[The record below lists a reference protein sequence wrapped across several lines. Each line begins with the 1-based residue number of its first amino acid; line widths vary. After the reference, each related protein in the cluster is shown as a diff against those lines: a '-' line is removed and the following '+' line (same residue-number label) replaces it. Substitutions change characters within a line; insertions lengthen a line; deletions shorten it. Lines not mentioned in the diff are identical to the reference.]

1 MTGSLDELIQFLLG
15 EIALSGQRG
24 SKPADILGFVSR
36 FYQSTNEN
44 VAPNELVQA
53 RRYDKPTVDRA
64 FQEQVWRWLTK
75 HPDVLVGRDGK
86 GNKMSLSAVEAQY
99 RNVQTPVTLEAT
111 KDICNLNTPPDLNVQ
126 QHHIPL
132 DTVRPQPTK
141 GKDALRVYVTEE
153 RMWLAICGHPK
164 DLTKVF
170 ETEFVLLSII
180 AAHRELGILQGDL
193 VKESGQDKRSVP
205 KRTDSLRNKGY
216 IEKRAVHLK
225 GLKTSRLVLRRFA
238 SNVAHNSV
246 TPQPVSPGTH
256 KSVRDECLE
265 TRALITN
272 LFTILKEKNIVTRD
286 DLKRELNMSTRWQA
300 RALGKI
306 TRRLEVIG
314 CLRRVKAASEA
325 SKKVGYYFDCV
336 KLIHEP
342 SEQDLKTFDTS
353 GPGITDEHA
362 VEEPDLENED
372 DAFQTMAGQMPGKL
386 EEVGRILPQWNPDRP
401 LSNCLLNVVQQAG
414 TQGYTNRD
422 LRHHL
427 MGIFFRRPLENLL
440 TRLTATWLQ
449 SQPSHL
455 RHLAILRDTML
466 SGTIPLYVQYSFP
479 NFEARV
485 ASGHA
490 FWEAVREPTSDSGK
504 KGKKKA
510 TFNTSIN
517 SNSPELDTFGFPA
530 NHALTSQF
538 KGARAT
544 LGQCL
549 LAAHPGDLPIAN
561 RDPVLDR
568 NSSGTNVIR
577 YDAAE
582 TSVILVRSNREK
594 APVTGSASPSSR
606 PQDTT
611 NQPLQ
616 QRQPGAKPRGRP
628 RKFLRGTEKFWQGQ
642 FAMVKAQKTP
652 DNHENLDSRAGMMSD
667 PAGLALF
674 AKRPPQFDAVLVR
687 ALQGG
692 LPVPAMPKD
701 IAQEWVDKTLQ
712 VLDRTAAGVYVTPK
726 GVRFRGTKKYRGAS
740 RLLVVRSSRLGE
752 LDLSKK
758 KDIPAVRFLISSAAH
773 TFVDLQNGVV
783 GGSLDDSDDNT
794 LRSSPSLV
802 RGKNPARGLEPGSN
816 GIQDRLHEPLPHTLA
831 PGSITT
837 PLGQKA
843 DEGAASSKNSLQNR
857 PSRKPRTVTF
867 NEALLH
873 KDTPLSHNR
882 AGPENM
888 VWQASPTPPSGLP
901 PPLTTRSLL
910 RRRQSD
916 SQQTASEISEAS
928 AAGAVDKSDDQ
939 VGALLDS
946 INPPGLPS
954 ASTQVDQVLNL
965 EDTEKIEVRSE
976 KPATFMISLNGSS
989 LNGITNIQA
998 TRHSVLA
1005 AHGPIPNRLES
1016 GSQSLRPS
1024 VEFHAP
1030 PLGIIANHEKYD
1042 ASATRRKDADT
1053 PVIEER
1059 DSEAF
1064 RLVQEL
1070 LAEGDDQIDPPNQDT
1085 LNGENQSGVSA
1096 DASSQIG
1103 GQITLPE
1110 MRISDPD
1117 SDHGPPQKRR
1127 KQEGVGA
1134 GSIAVLRRKIM
1145 IDLMEACSGALP
1157 YYQSP
1162 LCSAFTTAWQK
1173 AGQSGKP
1180 DLRTIKAVV
1189 KSLCQN
1195 GSAKQIK
1202 FSHRNK
1208 KGAVVTKTILAKA
1221 DMAISHPNILE
1232 TQRRMIEADPHPYL
1246 PDALR
1251 DDLDLNREM
1260 HREPSAVWPAVYDE
1274 QTVEPSETPAKVLRL
1289 QLRETLSLARKRQRN
1304 KDPEVQDANEGH
1316 DPQGRDIVPRT
1327 RLVGIR
1333 RKYTTASAPYKRP
1346 KLSVSHNTRSPQRP
1360 LPDQLSH
1367 TPNPLQFRTENPE
1380 KPLTF
1385 DAFALPAPRPFKSRT
1400 NALSHSSEDANFA
1413 SQASSIATT
1422 PQSESTQ
1429 LTNIIWK
1436 EIGVQP
1442 VLPSSVQE
1450 ILLDDRRRKKP
1461 NYTKEKDPNYRE
1473 FEWNIDG
1480 VTLWE
1485 QRSLKLFDSK
1495 STDWVFINH
1504 FVGNSF
1510 QSASGSSS
1518 SLVFT
1523 GLIWYDTQGREH
1535 TETRFHV
1542 HDQDVSSLPPENRSA
1557 VSPRWAQNLTQA
1569 QLELPTPRPLRKRKR
1584 DPAEVVEAAKRRRRK
1599 PTTVTQPQTIT
1610 DSAGNVI
1617 DVSHLIGAK
1626 YKRPRG
1632 TQHLRTMPKHFVYK
1646 LTVTIVVV
1654 RALAGGLE
1662 KHVDWPLVMC
1672 VFPDEEEQFLK
1683 DRWKTLS
1690 NKHRRDVDQLIENFQ
1705 DKFPEAY
1712 AKGEVPQINL
1722 DEPESIDWKTVV
1734 EWALNSLD
1742 KPVMHEIPD
1751 LPATMSELNETVNMK
1766 IEASHRPY
1774 RDLLAYNTAVTV
1786 PTKEV
1791 AISAIPFAVPLP
1803 LSPPKSPGKPPHLFD
1818 PTDDTSDYAS
1828 KLAKSW
1834 ALSTVA
1840 TPLETFDPAK
1850 AHDKLH
1856 SLAPTVKESEK
1867 LVDSALK
1874 SLAASRAVV
1883 KKRDKSVDP
1892 KGRSFDLS
1900 RVFNDILD
1908 QRRTITATMLK
1919 QALRY
1924 KTTVLDPAFRKVQRV
1939 KFHPVFI
1946 EDGDMIAILNLTANG
1961 RIKITIGDDVP
1972 RNRWGVDPTL
1982 RYQTRKIKKENLY
1995 FTVMM
2000 EHIPEK
2006 YVFGNPL
2013 LERDAG
2019 IPDLGT
2025 GARDMIPIWRDIH
2038 GNFQHQYWDLAIAAV
2053 LGIVATRSG
2062 ASVREVAKTMNP
2074 SLAMWEVECLLEW
2087 CWRVGAVKK
2096 TGEEEGG
2103 WTGGWEVRE
2112 WWWLVLGCGRV
2123 ENSPEQVPGSSKM

>member
-1 MTGSLDELIQFLLG
+1 
-15 EIALSGQRG
+15 
-24 SKPADILGFVSR
+24 
-36 FYQSTNEN
+36 
-44 VAPNELVQA
+44 
-53 RRYDKPTVDRA
+53 
-64 FQEQVWRWLTK
+64 
-75 HPDVLVGRDGK
+75 
-86 GNKMSLSAVEAQY
+86 
-99 RNVQTPVTLEAT
+99 
-111 KDICNLNTPPDLNVQ
+111 
-126 QHHIPL
+126 
-132 DTVRPQPTK
+132 
-141 GKDALRVYVTEE
+141 
-153 RMWLAICGHPK
+153 
-164 DLTKVF
+164 
-170 ETEFVLLSII
+170 
-180 AAHRELGILQGDL
+180 
-193 VKESGQDKRSVP
+193 
-205 KRTDSLRNKGY
+205 
-216 IEKRAVHLK
+216 
-225 GLKTSRLVLRRFA
+225 
-238 SNVAHNSV
+238 
-246 TPQPVSPGTH
+246 
-256 KSVRDECLE
+256 
-265 TRALITN
+265 
-272 LFTILKEKNIVTRD
+272 
-286 DLKRELNMSTRWQA
+286 
-300 RALGKI
+300 
-306 TRRLEVIG
+306 
-314 CLRRVKAASEA
+314 
-325 SKKVGYYFDCV
+325 
-336 KLIHEP
+336 
-342 SEQDLKTFDTS
+342 
-353 GPGITDEHA
+353 
-362 VEEPDLENED
+362 
-372 DAFQTMAGQMPGKL
+372 
-386 EEVGRILPQWNPDRP
+386 
-401 LSNCLLNVVQQAG
+401 
-414 TQGYTNRD
+414 
-422 LRHHL
+422 

-440 TRLTATWLQ
+440 TRLTAMWLQ
-449 SQPSHL
+449 SQPLHL

-485 ASGHA
+485 ASGQA

-510 TFNTSIN
+510 IINTPIN
-517 SNSPELDTFGFPA
+517 HTSPELDMFGFPA
-530 NHALTSQF
+530 NHVPSSQF

-561 RDPVLDR
+561 RDPILYRD
-568 NSSGTNVIR
+568 SSGTNLVR

-582 TSVILVRSNREK
+582 TSVILARSDRER

-606 PQDTT
+606 HKNTT

-616 QRQPGAKPRGRP
+616 PRQPGAKPRGRP
-628 RKFLRGTEKFWQGQ
+628 RKFLHGTEKFWQGQ
-642 FAMVKAQKTP
+642 FAMARTLKTP
-652 DNHENLDSRAGMMSD
+652 DNNEIQDSRAGMMSD

-674 AKRPPQFDAVLVR
+674 AKRPPQFDAVLVQ

-692 LPVPAMPKD
+692 LPVPAKPKD
-701 IAQEWVDKTLQ
+701 ITQEWVDKTLQ
-712 VLDRTAAGVYVTPK
+712 ILDRTAAGVYVTPK
-726 GVRFRGTKKYRGAS
+726 GVRFRGTKKYKGAS

-752 LDLSKK
+752 LGLSRKK
-758 KDIPAVRFLISSAAH
+758 EIPAVRFLISSAAH
-773 TFVDLQNGVV
+773 TFVDLQNGVF
-783 GGSLDDSDDNT
+783 GGILDDSDDDT
-794 LRSSPSLV
+794 LRPCPGLV
-802 RGKNPARGLEPGSN
+802 RGKDPAIGLEPGSN
-816 GIQDRLHEPLPHTLA
+816 GIQDGLHEPLPHTLA
-831 PGSITT
+831 PESITT

-843 DEGAASSKNSLQNR
+843 DKGAASSKNSLRSRQ
-857 PSRKPRTVTF
+857 SRKPRTATSK
-867 NEALLH
+867 EALLD
-873 KDTPLSHNR
+873 KVTPLSHDR

-888 VWQASPTPPSGLP
+888 VWQASPTPPFGLP

-916 SQQTASEISEAS
+916 SQKATSEVSEAS
-928 AAGAVDKSDDQ
+928 AAGAADKIDDQ
-939 VGALLDS
+939 LGALLDS
-946 INPPGLPS
+946 VNPPGLPS
-954 ASTQVDQVLNL
+954 ASTQVDEVLSL
-965 EDTEKIEVRSE
+965 EDSERIEVHSE
-976 KPATFMISLNGSS
+976 KPPAFTISLNDSS
-989 LNGITNIQA
+989 MNGITNIQA
-998 TRHSVLA
+998 TRQNVLVA
-1005 AHGPIPNRLES
+1005 PGPIPNRLES
-1016 GSQSLRPS
+1016 GSQSLQQS
-1024 VEFHAP
+1024 GELHAP
-1030 PLGIIANHEKYD
+1030 PLRITADHEKCD
-1042 ASATRRKDADT
+1042 ASTTRHKDADT

-1070 LAEGDDQIDPPNQDT
+1070 LAEGEDQIDPPNQEPP
-1085 LNGENQSGVSA
+1085 NEEVQRRVSA
-1096 DASSQIG
+1096 DASSETG

-1117 SDHGPPQKRR
+1117 SDHGPPRKRR

-1157 YYQSP
+1157 YYQTS

-1180 DLRTIKAVV
+1180 DLRTVKAVV

-1208 KGAVVTKTILAKA
+1208 KGAVVTKTILARA
-1221 DMAISHPNILE
+1221 DMAISDHNILE
-1232 TQRRMIEADPHPYL
+1232 TQRRMIEADPRPHL

-1260 HREPSAVWPAVYDE
+1260 HKETSAIWPAIYDE
-1274 QTVEPSETPAKVLRL
+1274 QTVEPSATPAKVLRL
-1289 QLRETLSLARKRQRN
+1289 QLRETLSLARKRQRTE
-1304 KDPEVQDANEGH
+1304 KSEVQDANEGH
-1316 DPQGRDIVPRT
+1316 DPQGRDIVPRA
-1327 RLVGIR
+1327 RLVSIR

-1346 KLSVSHNTRSPQRP
+1346 KLSVSHNTRPPQRR
-1360 LPDQLSH
+1360 LLDQLTQ
-1367 TPNPLQFRTENPE
+1367 TPNSLQFRTENPE

-1385 DAFALPAPRPFKSRT
+1385 EAFASPAPRPFKSRT
-1400 NALSHSSEDANFA
+1400 NALSHSSEDASSA

-1422 PQSESTQ
+1422 AQSEPTR
-1429 LTNIIWK
+1429 LTNIVWK
-1436 EIGVQP
+1436 EIGGQP

-1461 NYTKEKDPNYRE
+1461 NYTKEKDPSYRE

-1510 QSASGSSS
+1510 QSASGSSA

-1542 HDQDVSSLPPENRSA
+1542 HDQDVSSLRPESRSP
-1557 VSPRWAQNLTQA
+1557 VSPRWAQQSLTQA
-1569 QLELPTPRPLRKRKR
+1569 QPELLTPRPLRKRKR
-1584 DPAEVVEAAKRRRRK
+1584 DLAEVIEAAKKRRRK

-1632 TQHLRTMPKHFVYK
+1632 TQHLRTMPKHLIYK

-1690 NKHRRDVDQLIENFQ
+1690 NKHRRDIDQLIENFQ

-1722 DEPESIDWKTVV
+1722 DEPESIDWETLV

-1751 LPATMSELNETVNMK
+1751 LPATMSELNESVNMK
-1766 IEASHRPY
+1766 IDASHRPY

-1803 LSPPKSPGKPPHLFD
+1803 LSPPESPGKPPHLFD

-1840 TPLETFDPAK
+1840 TPLETFDPAE

-1874 SLAASRAVV
+1874 SLAAGRVIV
-1883 KKRDKSVDP
+1883 KKRDKGVDP

-1900 RVFNDILD
+1900 RVFNDTLD

-1924 KTTVLDPAFRKVQRV
+1924 KITLLDPAFRKVQRV

-1961 RIKITIGDDVP
+1961 RIKITSGDDVP
-1972 RNRWGVDPTL
+1972 RNRWGVDPKL

-2000 EHIPEK
+2000 EHSPEK

-2013 LERDAG
+2013 LERDAA

-2025 GARDMIPIWRDIH
+2025 GGRDMIPIWRDIH
-2038 GNFQHQYWDLAIAAV
+2038 GHFQRQYWDLAIAAV
-2053 LGIVATRSG
+2053 LGILASRSG

-2087 CWRVGAVKK
+2087 CWSVGVVKK

-2123 ENSPEQVPGSSKM
+2123 GNPPEQVPEPSKL